1 MSISVPWQTA
11 HCHVVK
17 NGEHGV
23 RTHVYEA
30 PQSSVPPVPRTSES
44 TVGKL

>member
-1 MSISVPWQTA
+1 MSISVPWQSA
-11 HCHVVK
+11 HSHVVK

-30 PQSSVPPVPRTSES
+30 PQSSVPPRSADDES